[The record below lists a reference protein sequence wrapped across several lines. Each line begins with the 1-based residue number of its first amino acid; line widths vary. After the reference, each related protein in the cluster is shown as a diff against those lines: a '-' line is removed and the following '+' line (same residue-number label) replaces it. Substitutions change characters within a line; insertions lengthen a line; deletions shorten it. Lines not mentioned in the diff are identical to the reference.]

1 MCGIAGIYQPPAGH
15 DLPAVLKDMGAA
27 LAHRG
32 PDATGYLRE
41 NPMWM
46 VHTRLSIID
55 TSPAGN
61 QPMSDHSGRYVI
73 IYNGEL
79 YNYRELR
86 AELPGPWKSGS
97 DTEVI
102 LAAYAAWGPECLHR
116 FNGMFAFAIYDRTT
130 QKLFIA
136 RDRLGIKPLY
146 FYAKGSCFAFA
157 SEVRTL
163 LQLPWMPRRIDKG
176 GLINF
181 LSYQTVYGESTLVE
195 QVSMLGPGQYMEV
208 TREGH
213 SIGTFWS
220 LFECATEEALSLDTA
235 GIQKRVRELL
245 SRAVARRMVSDVP
258 IGAFLSG
265 GIDSSA
271 IVALMAQASE
281 QPIDTFS
288 VGFEDKRFD
297 ESPWSRMIA
306 QKYNTRH
313 HPILLKPSDFLDEL
327 PNALAAM
334 DHPSGDGLNSYVV
347 SKLTRAQGVKVAL
360 SGLGGDELFGGYPI
374 FHQLPEIQNNRLL
387 WALPFPF
394 RKFLRKV
401 YLALRGG
408 RRAGKVGEVLR
419 LQGPHL
425 ESIYKVFRT
434 IYEPRVARELVNA
447 TWANTAG
454 EILARE
460 SANMER
466 LPMRS
471 KISVAEIATYTQ
483 NVLLRDTDQMSMA
496 HALEVR
502 VPFFDHNLIKFVLGV
517 PDKHKPIGSPKQLLV
532 DSLGDL
538 LPYEV
543 VHRPK
548 MGFVFPWEHWL
559 RHELRGFCEQ
569 RIRRLQARGLIQAD
583 QLGRVW
589 KEFQEGKGPWLWTH
603 IWLPVVLEEWMEA
616 NGIEQ

>member
-15 DLPAVLKDMGAA
+15 DLPAILKEMGAA

-55 TSPAGN
+55 TSAAGN
-61 QPMSDHSGRYVI
+61 QPMSDFSERYVI

-102 LAAYAAWGPECLHR
+102 LAAYAAWGAECLHR
-116 FNGMFAFAIYDRTT
+116 FNGMFAFAIYDRSTK
-130 QKLFIA
+130 KLFVA

-146 FYAKGSCFAFA
+146 FYAKGNCFAFA

-163 LQLPWMPRRIDKG
+163 LRLPWMPRRIDKG

-208 TREGH
+208 TQEGH

-220 LFECATEEALSLDTA
+220 LFECATEEAKSLDAA
-235 GIQKRVRELL
+235 GIRKRVRELL

-258 IGAFLSG
+258 VGAFLSG

-288 VGFEDKRFD
+288 VVFEDKRFD
-297 ESPWSRMIA
+297 ESPWSKMIA

-360 SGLGGDELFGGYPI
+360 SGLGGDELFGG
-374 FHQLPEIQNNRLL
+374 
-387 WALPFPF
+387 A
-394 RKFLRKV
+394 
-401 YLALRGG
+401 A
-408 RRAGKVGEVLR
+408 A
-419 LQGPHL
+419 
-425 ESIYKVFRT
+425 
-434 IYEPRVARELVNA
+434 A
-447 TWANTAG
+447 
-454 EILARE
+454 LARSGRS
-460 SANMER
+460 SACKAPAWRASTRFSAPSMSR
-466 LPMRS
+466 ASPASSSTPPGPTRPAKSSTAKAPTLPSFRCSARFPSPRS
-471 KISVAEIATYTQ
+471 RPIPRMSSCATPT
-483 NVLLRDTDQMSMA
+483 R
-496 HALEVR
+496 
-502 VPFFDHNLIKFVLGV
+502 
-517 PDKHKPIGSPKQLLV
+517 
-532 DSLGDL
+532 
-538 LPYEV
+538 
-543 VHRPK
+543 
-548 MGFVFPWEHWL
+548 
-559 RHELRGFCEQ
+559 
-569 RIRRLQARGLIQAD
+569 
-583 QLGRVW
+583 
-589 KEFQEGKGPWLWTH
+589 
-603 IWLPVVLEEWMEA
+603 
-616 NGIEQ
+616 